1 MTANW
6 KQYYVFLKQLFLWKY
21 LKHKHASMLKGERAN
36 RIVIVPCDPEVVGG
50 SRGDEAM
57 IMASIHYY
65 RTLDPSVEIGIVVTD
80 QRGQDYIAGMGISNI
95 VPLIS
100 WNGAYPL
107 EKIVR
112 SIASFSP
119 KEVIILGAD
128 CMDGYYSPY
137 LSLMLLS
144 IYDLCHSIG
153 LTTHLLGFSF
163 NDTPSKLMIRAFQS
177 LDADIRLRLRD
188 AVSLKRYIKYTSCN
202 ADLVADAAFLLQ
214 PDHSF
219 SEFSEIKKWVDKR
232 KDVGDCIIGFNL
244 HPMLK
249 QRQSK
254 EELQIYAGEVAKRMI
269 TVLEQSSTI
278 SFMLIPH
285 DNRDRLTD
293 NLMLKKI
300 SESLIDAGYKDR
312 LYYNPFVFHAAQIK
326 AICSLVDGLI
336 SSRMHLA
343 IAALGEKK
351 PIMVATYQ
359 GKFQG
364 LFQHFNLDSTYV
376 LSPEEFCSE
385 VFVSKFTDFIKNL
398 PLLEE
403 RISKELPN
411 VIHLA
416 KQNML

>member
-6 KQYYVFLKQLFLWKY
+6 KQYYAFLKQFYLWKR
-21 LKHKHASMLKGERAN
+21 LKKKGAFTLKANRTN

-65 RTLDPSVEIGIVVTD
+65 RNLDPSTEVAIVVTD
-80 QRGQDYIAGMGISNI
+80 QRGQDYVTNMGITNVVSLP
-95 VPLIS
+95 V

-107 EKIVR
+107 ERIIR
-112 SIASFSP
+112 SIASCSP

-144 IYDLCHSIG
+144 IYDLCRSIG
-153 LTTHLLGFSF
+153 LSSHLLGFSF
-163 NDTPSKLMIRAFQS
+163 NTTPSKLMIRAFKS
-177 LDADIRLRLRD
+177 LDIDVKLRLRD
-188 AVSLKRYIKYTSCN
+188 AVSLKRYIKFTSRD
-202 ADLVADAAFLLQ
+202 ADLVADAAFLLR
-214 PDHSF
+214 PDNAF
-219 SEFSEIKKWVDKR
+219 KEFSEIKEWVGK
-232 KDVGDCIIGFNL
+232 KKNEGHCVIGFNL

-249 QRQSK
+249 RRQTK
-254 EELQIYAGEVAKRMI
+254 EELQVYAEKVANQMN
-269 TVLEQSSTI
+269 VVMEQSPNI
-278 SFMLIPH
+278 SFILIPH

-293 NLMLKKI
+293 NLMLGKI
-300 SESLIDAGYKDR
+300 SERLIAAGYKDR
-312 LYYNPFVFHAAQIK
+312 LYYNPFVFHAAQLK
-326 AICSLVDGLI
+326 AICSLVDGLV

-343 IAALGEKK
+343 IAALGERK

-364 LFQHFNLDSTYV
+364 LFLHFNLDSTYV
-376 LSPEEFCSE
+376 LSPEQFCSDS
-385 VFVSKFTDFIKNL
+385 FVSKFNSFIKDL
-398 PLLEE
+398 SLIEGQ
-403 RISKELPN
+403 IDKKLPN